1 MWHQTDLPQA
11 AQHREQLDA
20 STRAVAELAGELSSV
35 RNRLSEVEQ
44 ARAAILARLVEA
56 GLPED
61 SDETELVAHLDVA
74 TRMHARLSALPRC
87 F

>member
-35 RNRLSEVEQ
+35 RNGLLRLNK
-44 ARAAILARLVEA
+44 R
-56 GLPED
+56 GLLFWRVSLRRDCRKIRTKPN
-61 SDETELVAHLDVA
+61 
-74 TRMHARLSALPRC
+74 
-87 F
+87 